1 MHRLRSFFYKN
12 KYQIYKVLGIIVFIF
27 IIIQLMNLF
36 VKRNNNK
43 KISDTN
49 QITTGEN
56 EVIESVVSDKS
67 AVTGDSIKTEKLK
80 SETDTINEFMSYC
93 NQHELEKAYNLLT
106 DECKKQIYKDVNS
119 FEQSYY
125 KNIFSG
131 QKRNYTIENW
141 VGDTYRVNI
150 TGDLLATGKNDN
162 GYSKQDYITVKKVD
176 DEYKLNINNYIGYFK
191 VDKTTTD
198 DNMSVEVVEKN
209 TYKDYEEY
217 TIKVTNK
224 TEDIMQLDNVSNTK
238 TLYLEDSKGNKYSY
252 YNHELTTPI
261 LTIQSGQTKEITIK
275 FYSTY
280 VSTKNIEN
288 IVFSNIILKNGQLSE
303 IMEFRADV

>member
-49 QITTGEN
+49 QITTGES

-131 QKRNYTIENW
+131 QKRNYIIENW

>member
-106 DECKKQIYKDVNS
+106 NECKKQIYKDVNS

>member
-1 MHRLRSFFYKN
+1 
-12 KYQIYKVLGIIVFIF
+12 
-27 IIIQLMNLF
+27 MNLF

-49 QITTGEN
+49 QITTGES

-131 QKRNYTIENW
+131 QKRNYIIENW

-150 TGDLLATGKNDN
+150 TEDLLATGKNDN

-224 TEDIMQLDNVSNTK
+224 TE

>member
-49 QITTGEN
+49 QITTGES

-131 QKRNYTIENW
+131 QKRNYIIENW

-150 TGDLLATGKNDN
+150 TEDLLATGKNDN